1 MTGPSPR
8 TNQSLAWGDAMTCR
22 SCTSENQRK
31 FTSEIAVHF
40 SGLKN
45 LDKPTVFVFP
55 QLLVCVDCGFTE
67 FSIPETELRLLE
79 KRPAACRT
87 VDYPTAAGSVEL
99 WAAPF
104 LSS

>member
-1 MTGPSPR
+1 MR
-8 TNQSLAWGDAMTCR
+8 CR

-45 LDKPTVFVFP
+45 LDKPTVLVFP
-55 QLLVCVDCGFTE
+55 TLLVCVDCGFTE

-79 KRPAACRT
+79 KHPAACSIIR
-87 VDYPTAAGSVEL
+87 YPITEGSIEL
-99 WAAPF
+99 SGVPF
-104 LSS
+104 